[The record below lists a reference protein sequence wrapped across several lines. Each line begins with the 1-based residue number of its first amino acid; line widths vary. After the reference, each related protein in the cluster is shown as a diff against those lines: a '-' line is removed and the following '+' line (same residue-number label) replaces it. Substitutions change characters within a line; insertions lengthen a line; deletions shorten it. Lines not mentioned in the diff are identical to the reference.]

1 MITVIIR
8 PFEPSDS
15 FTTESPRPSFTGW
28 IDWRSTM
35 RPMVWSPPTDV
46 FEQEDKIIVRCE
58 IAGMTETGFN
68 IVFDRGVLTIS
79 GVRVDASPRKSFH
92 QMEIRYGEFLT
103 QVEIAVPVAMD
114 CAEAQYINGILEV
127 TLPKAQPHQIHI
139 DRE

>member
-1 MITVIIR
+1 
-8 PFEPSDS
+8 
-15 FTTESPRPSFTGW
+15 
-28 IDWRSTM
+28 M